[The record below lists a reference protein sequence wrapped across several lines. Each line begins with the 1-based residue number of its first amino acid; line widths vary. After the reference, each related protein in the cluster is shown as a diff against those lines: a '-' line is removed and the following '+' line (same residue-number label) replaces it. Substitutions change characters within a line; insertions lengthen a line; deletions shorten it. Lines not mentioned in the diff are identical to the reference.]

1 MQGGKDDG
9 FKRNLDHLCGP
20 VRRQLLGAQP
30 GGSGNTFSPAA
41 ADVPLAALADSLGL
55 LRSPDARGS
64 DIDIGGDAAGGDGLA
79 AENARLRA
87 ENARLR
93 QLAKM

>member
-1 MQGGKDDG
+1 M
-9 FKRNLDHLCGP
+9 R
-20 VRRQLLGAQP
+20 LGLQQFLN
-30 GGSGNTFSPAA
+30 G
-41 ADVPLAALADSLGL
+41 ADVAPANGRRNPIAALADSLGL